1 MIVCSCNALSD
12 KQIVAAVISEPPPS
26 RISQIYSCLGCR
38 AQCGQ
43 CAATVEQIHDGARA
57 SR

>member
-1 MIVCSCNALSD
+1 MIVCSCNVLSD
-12 KQIVAAVISEPPPS
+12 KQIAAAILSEPLPA
-26 RISQIYSCLGCR
+26 RISQIYACLGCR

-43 CAATVEQIHDGARA
+43 CAATIKRIREDVRA